1 MPLISADQIIG
12 KTLIAKNPVS
22 IYALPDK
29 DKRVGIVEPGKPVG
43 VVYSFVGGKGG
54 APLFWQFY
62 AKAGGIEKAYYAEH
76 KDDAFNLPAL
86 KEQGVKTTQQIV
98 KEKEEQDKPTS
109 DKIFEF
115 VKKYAIWAGVGL
127 GAFLLFR
134 EVIRKK

>member
-12 KTLIAKNPVS
+12 KTLIAKNPFS
-22 IYALPDK
+22 IYAFPDK

-54 APLFWQFY
+54 APLFWLFY

-76 KDDAFNLPAL
+76 DENAFNLPAL
-86 KEQGVKTTQQIV
+86 KEQGVKTTQEIV

-115 VKKYAIWAGVGL
+115 IKKYSIWAGVGL

>member
-1 MPLISADQIIG
+1 MPLISADQITG
-12 KTLIAKNPVS
+12 KTLIAKKPVPL
-22 IYALPDK
+22 YALPDK
-29 DKRVGIVEPGKPVG
+29 SKKIATVQPGKPVG

-54 APLFWQFY
+54 APLFWLFY

-76 KDDAFNLPAL
+76 DENAFNLPAL
-86 KEQGVKTTQQIV
+86 KEQGVKTTQEIV